1 MSTATQSS
9 EYAKRWWTLAVLGL
23 SLLII
28 GLDNTILNVAIPT
41 LQREFD
47 ASASELQWMVDAY
60 ILVFAGLLL
69 TMGALSDRFGRKLAL
84 QVGLGV
90 FGAASVAA
98 VFAETSGQLIAAR
111 AVMGVGGALIMPATL
126 SIITHVFPREER
138 GKAIGIWAAIAGIG
152 IGLGPLLGG
161 VLIEYF
167 SWSAIFLVNVP
178 IVGIALIAGLRLV
191 PESRDPLARR
201 IDIPGALLS
210 IGALGA
216 LVYAIIEAP
225 STGWTEPVVLAAF
238 GAAAILSLA
247 FVWWER
253 RTPAPMLNLDFF
265 ASRSFSVGAGSI
277 SVAFFALFGTVF
289 LLTQY
294 LQFVKDYTAL
304 EAGLRIAPIA
314 FGLMLGAGLSDRF
327 VHRFGANRVV
337 AGGLLGLA
345 IALASISF
353 WTETTAYWL
362 IAINLIAI
370 SFSMGN
376 IVAPATDAVMGAVP
390 EAKAGVGSAMNDVTR
405 QVGGALGVAI
415 IGSILNSIYSSSI
428 EDSSSTLP
436 AQAAEAARDSIGAAS
451 IVAETIPDAA
461 GRALDA
467 AAAGAFIEGLGT
479 AVLFAGALALLGAG
493 VVLRF
498 LPNDD
503 AQLDATA
510 TADTAEAQ

>member
-1 MSTATQSS
+1 MDAAAQSS
-9 EYAKRWWTLAVLGL
+9 TYAKRWWTLAVLGL

-28 GLDNTILNVAIPT
+28 GIDNTILNVAIPT

-84 QVGLGV
+84 QSGLV
-90 FGAASVAA
+90 IFGAASIAA

-111 AVMGVGGALIMPATL
+111 AAMGVGAALIMPATL

-138 GKAIGIWAAIAGIG
+138 GKAIGIWAAIAGLG
-152 IGLGPLLGG
+152 IGLGPMLGG
-161 VLIEYF
+161 ILIEYF

-178 IVGIALIAGLRLV
+178 IVVVALIAGLRLV
-191 PESRDPLARR
+191 PESRDPQARR
-201 IDIPGALLS
+201 LDVPGALLS
-210 IGALGA
+210 IGALGT

-225 STGWTEPVVLAAF
+225 ASGWTEPVVLAAF
-238 GAAAILSLA
+238 AAAAVLTIA
-247 FVWWER
+247 FLWWER
-253 RTPAPMLNLDFF
+253 RTETPMLNLEFF
-265 ASRSFSVGAGSI
+265 SSPRFSVGAGSI

-314 FGLMLGAGLSDRF
+314 LGLMLGAGLSDRF
-327 VHRFGANRVV
+327 VHRFGTNRVV
-337 AGGLLGLA
+337 AAALLGLA
-345 IALASISF
+345 GALASISF
-353 WTETTAYWL
+353 WSATTAYWVIGISL
-362 IAINLIAI
+362 IGVAFA
-370 SFSMGN
+370 MGN

-415 IGSILNSIYSSSI
+415 IGSILNSIYSSQI
-428 EDSSSTLP
+428 DAAVGGLP
-436 AQAAEAARDSIGAAS
+436 AEAAEAARDSVGAAS
-451 IVAETIPDAA
+451 VIAE
-461 GRALDA
+461 ALP
-467 AAAGAFIEGLGT
+467 GLGGRCSRCRRGRS
-479 AVLFAGALALLGAG
+479 V
-493 VVLRF
+493 R
-498 LPNDD
+498 
-503 AQLDATA
+503 
-510 TADTAEAQ
+510 